1 MQLSED
7 GVILPRFLT
16 SLRPVPVRLLQES
29 RSFSGFL
36 TPETRNSCARPKK
49 DLAYKVLTDGLP

>member
-16 SLRPVPVRLLQES
+16 PRRPLPVRLLQES

-36 TPETRNSCARPKK
+36 TGTTRDACVCLEK
-49 DLAYKVLTDGLP
+49 DLAYKVLTESLP